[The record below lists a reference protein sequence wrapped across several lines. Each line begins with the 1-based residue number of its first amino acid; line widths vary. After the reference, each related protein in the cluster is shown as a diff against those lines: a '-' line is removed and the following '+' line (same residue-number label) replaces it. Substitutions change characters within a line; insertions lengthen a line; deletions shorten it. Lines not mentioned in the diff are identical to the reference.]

1 MTESDKF
8 YNAVSQMSFTVTI
21 EGTTY
26 TVMAEPKIALTP
38 GGSALPYTDWYTD
51 TASNINF

>member
-26 TVMAEPKIALTP
+26 TIIAEPNVALTP
-38 GGSALPYTDWYTD
+38 GGEVVAKDTWYTN